1 MAADGTTGI
10 LTVSQDAEFTGAQP
24 LGNGLNHLQSQ
35 LGAGSILFCGSLPGL
50 FRFRFS
56 VAAGSPFRFLA
67 FAVQPDEDGQGPD
80 LAGSE
85 GKGDASERAA
95 AGAEN
100 PGASQ
105 SPEGGKTGLGKAG
118 LKGEEE
124 RSKGADEEIGHKRV
138 FSLSPLL

>member
-1 MAADGTTGI
+1 MKRAVVFEAAQA
-10 LTVSQDAEFTGAQP
+10 S
-24 LGNGLNHLQSQ
+24 GLN
-35 LGAGSILFCGSLPGL
+35 
-50 FRFRFS
+50 
-56 VAAGSPFRFLA
+56 
-67 FAVQPDEDGQGPD
+67 
-80 LAGSE
+80 
-85 GKGDASERAA
+85 DASERAA